1 MHLNKTFQ
9 EIIKKSEMGI
19 YITELLGHKDGKV
32 SLKILSIYQ
41 KLCLLTWLK
50 NKLVIHPSIKNA

>member
-32 SLKILSIYQ
+32 SLKKLSIYQ
-41 KLCLLTWLK
+41 KLCL
-50 NKLVIHPSIKNA
+50 